1 MKQKF
6 SCENGK
12 SFYFEEKIKI
22 IEEELA
28 KILVEARKDIE
39 KLGKHNNKQWSWY

>member
-1 MKQKF
+1 MDMNLQKETQ
-6 SCENGK
+6 SK
-12 SFYFEEKIKI
+12 YKKIKI

-39 KLGKHNNKQWSWY
+39 KLGKYNNKQ